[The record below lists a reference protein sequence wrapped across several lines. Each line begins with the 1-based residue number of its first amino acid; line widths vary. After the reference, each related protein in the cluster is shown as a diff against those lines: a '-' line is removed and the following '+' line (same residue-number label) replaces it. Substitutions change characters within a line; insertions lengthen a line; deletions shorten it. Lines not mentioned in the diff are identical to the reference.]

1 MSTYVV
7 STLGARVRGRGIRLL
22 PAAVV
27 VSVLLA
33 GCGSTVAEPGA
44 SGPTAA
50 PLDDAVATSAPP
62 ASAAGD
68 KAVGDP
74 VVSDPGAVLTGQGL
88 LLQKGEGAPIV
99 CLGGV
104 DQSYPPQ
111 CSGPEVVGLDWAD
124 VPESETAS
132 GVTWGE
138 ARVVGTYDGQT
149 FTLTEPP
156 SEMRIPVEPDGG
168 TGADPFPV
176 LCDDPFRG
184 ADEQTVAD
192 PDAAVAAQEALGQL
206 LEGYEGY
213 VGSWVSTDL
222 TGEQLDQ
229 EVEYV
234 PTYNVLVTG
243 DAEQAHADFRAV
255 WLGGLCVEQR
265 DAATQSEVRQ
275 AQQAVAEAGITGF
288 QSSGGSGEG
297 RLQVAVLLADA
308 ETVEAIHSAAE
319 PWLSPDQVD
328 ISSALTPVQP
338 QT

>member
-50 PLDDAVATSAPP
+50 PPDDAVATSAPP

-184 ADEQTVAD
+184 ADEQTVSD

-206 LEGYEGY
+206 IEGYEGY

-255 WLGGLCVEQR
+255 WPGGLCVEQR